1 MLRLRRDEGRNDE
14 GQVQDYYS
22 SDLFYDSGDGGDSG
36 EDDSGW
42 HAYGSERRAVR
53 SFALQRGV

>member
-1 MLRLRRDEGRNDE
+1 VLRLRRDEGKNDQ

-22 SDLFYDSGDGGDSG
+22 SDLFYDSGDGDDSG
-36 EDDSGW
+36 EDDAGW